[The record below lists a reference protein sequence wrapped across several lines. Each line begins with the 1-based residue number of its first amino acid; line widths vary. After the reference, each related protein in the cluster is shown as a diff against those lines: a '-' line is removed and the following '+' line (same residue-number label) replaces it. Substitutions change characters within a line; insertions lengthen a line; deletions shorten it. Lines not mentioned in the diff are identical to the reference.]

1 MGRILLDPDD
11 AMRRARRGFSLAEV
25 IVAMT
30 ILTTSLLGFAA
41 IAQKFTR
48 ANADVHS
55 RTLGSEIATARI
67 EQLKAAR
74 PYATL
79 VISYDN
85 VNESWSGTHAWS
97 GFSRRTLVTRTGPSD
112 TADYVTVTVIVSG
125 RALNPVIRRST
136 SIAAF

>member
-11 AMRRARRGFSLAEV
+11 TMMRARRGFSLAEV

-48 ANADVHS
+48 SNSDVLS

-67 EQLKAAR
+67 EQIKAAR
-74 PYATL
+74 PYGTL
-79 VISYDN
+79 VTTYHN
-85 VNESWSGTHAWS
+85 VTESWTGTHVWS
-97 GFSRRTLVTRTGPSD
+97 GFSRRTLVARTGPTA

-125 RALNPVIRRST
+125 RALNPVIRRTT
-136 SIAAF
+136 SVAAF

>member
-1 MGRILLDPDD
+1 M
-11 AMRRARRGFSLAEV
+11 MRARRGFSLAEV

-48 ANADVHS
+48 ANSDVLS
-55 RTLGSEIATARI
+55 RTLGSEIATTRI
-67 EQLKAAR
+67 EQIKAAR
-74 PYATL
+74 PYGTL
-79 VISYDN
+79 VTTYHN
-85 VNESWSGTHAWS
+85 VTESWTGTHAWS
-97 GFSRRTLVTRTGPSD
+97 GFSRRTLVARTGPTA

-125 RALNPVIRRST
+125 RALNPVIRRTT

>member
-1 MGRILLDPDD
+1 MGRILVDPDD
-11 AMRRARRGFSLAEV
+11 TMMRARRGFSLAEV
-25 IVAMT
+25 ILAMT

-48 ANADVHS
+48 ANSDVLS

-67 EQLKAAR
+67 EQIKAAR

-79 VISYDN
+79 VATYNN
-85 VNESWSGTHAWS
+85 VDESWSGTNAWS
-97 GFSRRTLVTRTGPSD
+97 GFSRRTLVTRTGP
-112 TADYVTVTVIVSG
+112 TATEDYVTITVIVSG
-125 RALNPVIRRST
+125 RALNPVIRRTT

>member
-11 AMRRARRGFSLAEV
+11 AMMRARRGFSLAEV

-48 ANADVHS
+48 ANSDVHS
-55 RTLGSEIATARI
+55 RTLGSEIATMRI
-67 EQLKAAR
+67 EQIKAAR

-79 VISYDN
+79 VTTYNN
-85 VNESWSGTHAWS
+85 VNESWSDPHAWS
-97 GFSRRTLVTRTGPSD
+97 GFSRRTLVTRTGPSA
-112 TADYVTVTVIVSG
+112 TADFVTITVIVSG
-125 RALNPVIRRST
+125 RELNPVIRRST
-136 SIAAF
+136 SIAVF

>member
-1 MGRILLDPDD
+1 M
-11 AMRRARRGFSLAEV
+11 MRARRGFSLAEV

-30 ILTTSLLGFAA
+30 ILTTALLGFAA

-48 ANADVHS
+48 ANSDVHS

-74 PYATL
+74 PYTTL
-79 VISYDN
+79 VTTYHNI
-85 VNESWSGTHAWS
+85 NENWSGTHAWS
-97 GFSRRTLVTRTGPSD
+97 GFSRRTLVTRTGPTA
-112 TADYVTVTVIVSG
+112 TADFVTITVIVSG
-125 RALNPVIRRST
+125 RALNPVIRRTT